1 MLRSL
6 SQGIDALVGLFSPE
20 QGVRRMMAREVI
32 GHARRLNRIRQET
45 YAAAKTNRLVGPWSP
60 GNSNINDVIGA
71 SSSTVRARVRQL
83 VRDFPYFARAVNI
96 IVDYVVGSGIT
107 YQARVQDGS
116 GKLNRKLNQRIEDAV
131 NRWADEADIS
141 GKLHF
146 YEMMRL
152 SKRQDVESGE
162 FLLVKTRSD
171 DRRRYLPFCLQA
183 YETDWLSSNTLRGVV
198 AGSEVEQGIEYNAAT
213 GRVLAY
219 HLTDPDA
226 WGKTKRISA
235 DRVIHGFDMLRPG
248 QLRGISPLAPGV
260 LVAHSLREYMEAEI
274 DAAKMASKYLALI
287 KTASPNLWQGN
298 APTDPETGKKIE
310 ELENA
315 IIQYM
320 RPGEEVTFA
329 QNPRPGDNFPP
340 FVRLVL
346 CMLAVTAGIPYEL
359 LSGNYEDINYSTA
372 RTIRNDF
379 SQQLRPV
386 CRRHVLQFGQP
397 IVRDVISEAWLFGKL
412 DLPGFAA
419 DPHRYFRSEWQ
430 PPGMESLDPQREGK
444 AHADAVSSLLRS
456 PQEIVRGR
464 GRELEDVYKEIADA
478 NALADELG
486 LQRVAV
492 NASATDNTADSADQE
507 TEQ

>member
-1 MLRSL
+1 MLTALSRS
-6 SQGIDALVGLFSPE
+6 IDALIGLLSPE
-20 QGVRRMMAREVI
+20 RGVRRMMAREVM
-32 GHARRLNRIRQET
+32 GHAHRLDRIRRET

-60 GNSNINDVIGA
+60 GNSNVNDIIGA

-96 IVDYVVGSGIT
+96 IVDYVVGAGIV
-107 YQARVQDGS
+107 YQARVQDAS
-116 GKLNRKLNQRIEDAV
+116 GKLDRKTNQRIEDV
-131 NRWADEADIS
+131 INRWADEADIS

-146 YEMMRL
+146 YELMRL

-171 DRRRYLPFCLQA
+171 DRRRFLPFCLQA
-183 YETDWLSSNTLRGVV
+183 YEADWLSSNRLRNV
-198 AGSEVEQGIEYNAAT
+198 ASGNEVEQGIEFNAAT
-213 GRVLAY
+213 GRVIAV
-219 HLTDPDA
+219 HLTDPDS
-226 WGKTKRISA
+226 WGKTRRIPA
-235 DRVIHGFDMLRPG
+235 ENVIHGFDMLRPG
-248 QLRGISPLAPGV
+248 QLRGISPLAPAV

-287 KTASPNLWQGN
+287 KTGTPMTFQTGVGAV
-298 APTDPETGKKIE
+298 TDKETNKKIE

-315 IIQYM
+315 IIQYL

-397 IVRDVISEAWLFGKL
+397 IVRDVISEAWLFGRL

-419 DPHRYFRSEWQ
+419 DPRRYFKSEWQ

-444 AHADAVSSLLRS
+444 AQSDAVTNLLRS

-486 LQRVAV
+486 LQLPAAKTT
-492 NASATDNTADSADQE
+492 NTNLPAQATAQE
-507 TEQ
+507 A